1 MIIKPENILV
11 DGKKIGDVLEFHLTY
26 TADSENERK
35 ATIKHTV
42 SGKERILT
50 CSLEAVS
57 FES

>member
-26 TADSENERK
+26 AADNENERK
-35 ATIKHTV
+35 ATIKYTV